1 MKRVLI
7 IGSSG
12 AGKSTFA
19 IELGKK
25 LNLPVIH
32 LDKEFWQPGWI
43 ETPRDVWSKRVGE
56 LVKGAEWI
64 IDGTYDRTLD
74 VRLPH
79 ADTVFFLDYPRHLC
93 LWRTLKRIVSSF
105 GHVRGDMAEGCP
117 EKVDLG
123 FFKWVWNYRRDRY
136 PKINE
141 CLRKYFAHGNL
152 VVFRSPIDAMR
163 YLNALE

>member
-1 MKRVLI
+1 VKRVLV

-19 IELGKK
+19 IKLGKN

-43 ETPRDVWSKRVGE
+43 ETPRESWRIKVSE
-56 LVKGAEWI
+56 LVARDEWI
-64 IDGTYDRTLD
+64 IDGTYDSSLD
-74 VRLPH
+74 LRLPR
-79 ADTVFFLDYPRHLC
+79 ADTVFFLDYPRYLC
-93 LWRTLKRIVSSF
+93 IWRTLVRIITNLGS
-105 GHVRGDMAEGCP
+105 VRVDMAEGCR
-117 EKVDLG
+117 EKLDLG

-141 CLRKYFAHGNL
+141 CLMKYFAHGNL
-152 VVFRSPIDAMR
+152 VVFRRPSDAMK